1 MGERENTAG
10 QSQAASS
17 QAHASRHGAMSKN
30 TVGKPPKPV
39 KKGLIGIGV
48 VIVIALAMAAIGWLV
63 FSKTERSELDRSAH
77 QAVFLTDGQVYFG
90 KITRLSRDHI
100 KLTEVFYLNVN
111 DAENNNDVSLV
122 KLGCELHGPDDM
134 MIINRDNVS
143 FWENLKAEGRV
154 STAIAQ
160 WNTENP
166 DGQVCADAPSGSQGQ
181 TPAPQAG
188 GTPQGSSGMPQS
200 TE

>member
-30 TVGKPPKPV
+30 TMGEPPKPV
-39 KKGLIGIGV
+39 KKGLIGIGM

-90 KITRLSRDHI
+90 KIVRLSRDHI
-100 KLTEVFYLNVN
+100 KLTEVFYLD
-111 DAENNNDVSLV
+111 DAENSSGVSLV

-143 FWENLKAEGRV
+143 FWENLRADGRV
-154 STAIAQ
+154 STAINQ

-166 DGQVCADAPSGSQGQ
+166 EGQTCAGVPTSSQGQ
-181 TPAPQAG
+181 APAPQAG
-188 GTPQGSSGMPQS
+188 GTPQGSSGTPQS